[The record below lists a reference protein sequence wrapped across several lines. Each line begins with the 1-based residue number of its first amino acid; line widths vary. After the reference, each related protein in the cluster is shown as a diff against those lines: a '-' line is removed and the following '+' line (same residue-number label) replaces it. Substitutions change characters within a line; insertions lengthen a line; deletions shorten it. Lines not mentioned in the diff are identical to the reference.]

1 MATRFALLVIWA
13 VACQECYGQ
22 ANLDR
27 TSAILQDMQ
36 QKLTDPQIGPVL
48 GLLVNGAD
56 SILSD
61 PEATE
66 AYKTTLDESL
76 KLVAKSDVVE
86 LIDYALLSFTT
97 AFQEDYVRNIVEK
110 GIQVTNAFLEDSESK
125 EVIHSGIQIAYEF
138 ITDKGFMK
146 LTRQLLK
153 SLQHVLTNEQCRRS
167 ILGFLQVLTQTI
179 QDPESLAMIQT
190 SIRAMSEILSDP
202 HARGSITKGVT
213 MVQSLTSVVGSSNA
227 RA

>member
-125 EVIHSGIQIAYEF
+125 EVIRSGIQIAYEF

-146 LTRQLLK
+146 LTRQLFK

-202 HARGSITKGVT
+202 HARGSITKRVT

>member
-1 MATRFALLVIWA
+1 
-13 VACQECYGQ
+13 
-22 ANLDR
+22 
-27 TSAILQDMQ
+27 MQ

-146 LTRQLLK
+146 LTRQLFK

-202 HARGSITKGVT
+202 HARGSITKRVT